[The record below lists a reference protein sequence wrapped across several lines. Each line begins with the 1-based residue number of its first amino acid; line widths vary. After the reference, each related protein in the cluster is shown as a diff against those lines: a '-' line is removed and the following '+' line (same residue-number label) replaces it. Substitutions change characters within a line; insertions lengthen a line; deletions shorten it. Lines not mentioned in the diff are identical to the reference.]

1 MAEVSDIIAQAQAY
15 ASNLEGQARAFIDT
29 VKDLSSQEFKVEAP
43 EPIDLPFAAKT
54 EDALSEILSG
64 RPSKPATTALSAN
77 IPDAPDV
84 SVKGID
90 LPPIPQFTKN
100 APGVS
105 FGTAPSP
112 SIPAIPA
119 VPSFKSPD
127 IPAAPNLTVPSVPAI
142 TGISF
147 PQAPNIVLPQYT
159 ATAPIDNLL
168 EPTNNF
174 SFYEQAYASAI
185 LDKLK
190 AKLLADMTNGGYGI
204 EPADEEALWFRL
216 REREDLATQS
226 QVDEITRQ
234 YAATGFPLPPGAM
247 QAAFARAGQ
256 DRQNKLSS
264 ASREIALKRG
274 DLYVQNRQ
282 FAMQQSAGLEQIL
295 LGYHGSVQERAL
307 NVARITAEVAIS
319 FFDLKVRIFNTRMQ
333 AYQIEAQVFESKI
346 RAALSQ
352 VEIYRAQISAKG
364 LELEAQKIAMEAYRT
379 QIAGIQA
386 TVDVYKTRMEA
397 AKVYA
402 DIERTRM
409 EAFRS
414 QIDAHVA
421 TIQGKK
427 LEVDIYEAK
436 IRGEVAKVQGFEA
449 EVRAFAERV
458 RAAESEANIRINNLR
473 GQVDTERLRMDGYN
487 AKLSGYRIQG
497 EVLGTNVRAEADMY
511 RADIALMEGVAR
523 ATGEAFRVQLEES
536 RMMIAQLIETFRAS
550 IQNAQLK
557 LSGEQ
562 SQANLRLNAAG
573 VGVNYFSAAVAGSL
587 SAMNG
592 LAAQVETTE
601 K

>member
-1 MAEVSDIIAQAQAY
+1 MAEVSDIIAQAQAF
-15 ASNLEGQARAFIDT
+15 ATTMTGQAQTFMDT
-29 VKDLSSQEFKVEAP
+29 IKDLSTQEFEVDAP
-43 EPIDLPFAAKT
+43 EPIDLPFAAQT
-54 EDALSEILSG
+54 QDALAQILSG
-64 RPSKPATTALSAN
+64 RPSQPTRTTLSAN
-77 IPDAPDV
+77 IPDAPAT
-84 SVKGID
+84 SVDGVD
-90 LPPIPQFTKN
+90 LPPIPQFTKS
-100 APGVS
+100 APGIS
-105 FGTAPSP
+105 IGTAPSP

-119 VPSFKSPD
+119 VPTFNSPT
-127 IPAAPNLTVPSVPAI
+127 IPDAPSDVIPSAPTI

-147 PQAPNIVLPQYT
+147 PEAPNIVLPQYT
-159 ATAPIDNLL
+159 ATAPIDTLL
-168 EPTNNF
+168 EPTNTF
-174 SFYEQAYASAI
+174 AFYEQAYASAL

-216 REREDLATQS
+216 REREDLSTQA
-226 QVDEITRQ
+226 QVDEIARQ

-247 QAAFARAGQ
+247 QAAFARANQ
-256 DRQNKLSS
+256 DRQSKLSS

-274 DLYVQNRQ
+274 DLYVENRR
-282 FAMQQSAGLEQIL
+282 FAMQQSAGLEQVL

-319 FFDLKVRIFNTRMQ
+319 FFDLKVRVFNTRMQ

-346 RAALSQ
+346 RAALAV
-352 VEIYRAQISAKG
+352 VEIYKAQIAAKG

-379 QIAGIQA
+379 QILGIQA
-386 TVDVYKTRMEA
+386 VVDVYKTRMEA

-421 TIQGKK
+421 NIQGKK

-436 IRGEVAKVQGFEA
+436 IRGEVAKVQGFES

-458 RAAESEANIRINNLR
+458 RAAESESNIRIGNLR
-473 GQVDTERLRMDGYN
+473 AQVDTERLKLDGYN
-487 AKLSGYRIQG
+487 AKLNGYKIQG
-497 EVLGTNVRAEADMY
+497 EVLSTNVRAEADMY
-511 RADIALMEGVAR
+511 RADIGLMEGIAR

-536 RMMIAQLIETFRAS
+536 RMMIAELIQTFSAN
-550 IQNAQLK
+550 IANARLK
-557 LSGEQ
+557 LDGEL
-562 SQANLRLNAAG
+562 SVAKVRLAASE
-573 VGVNYFSAAVAGSL
+573 VGVNYYSSAVAGAMS
-587 SAMNG
+587 SMNG